1 MAEEPLRRVKVWDG
15 WIRLVHWGIV
25 SLIAISWV
33 SMETGNL
40 EAHYLSGYAVLTLL
54 LFRLARGV
62 AGSDT
67 ARFGRFLRSPVAALR
82 HLR

>member
-1 MAEEPLRRVKVWDG
+1 
-15 WIRLVHWGIV
+15 
-25 SLIAISWV
+25 
-33 SMETGNL
+33 METGNL
-40 EAHYLSGYAVLTLL
+40 EAHYLSGYAMLTLLPGYAVLTLL